1 MKSRVLIVEDELLI
15 ANYIRDVLEREGYP
29 VVGIGRDYEQAMA
42 LFKQNQPHLVC
53 MDIGLKGGSD
63 GIALAEEFR
72 QIGSFSLIY
81 LTAYGDRTHVQKAQK
96 TGPFGFLVK
105 PVSDQ
110 TILATVATAL
120 VNDPQLQS
128 EPESAADLFEV
139 SCAEKRAVIDCHGGF
154 IRCSGAT
161 VQLTP
166 KESQLLAILLNTS
179 GELVPFRKV
188 KAAVWSDCSVSDTSL
203 KTLVWRLRSKLPDR
217 DLLKTVS
224 GFGYTMACEV
234 KRLSR
239 S

>member
-29 VVGIGRDYEQAMA
+29 VVGIGRDYDQAMA
-42 LFKQNQPHLVC
+42 LFKQHRPHLVC
-53 MDIGLKGGSD
+53 MDIGIKGDSD
-63 GIALAEEFR
+63 GIALAEELR
-72 QIGSFSLIY
+72 QINSFSLIY
-81 LTAYGDRTHVQKAQK
+81 LTAYGDRTNVQRAQK

-120 VNDPQLQS
+120 VNDPQLQLEL
-128 EPESAADLFEV
+128 EPDLFEV
-139 SCAEKRAVIDCHGGF
+139 SCADKRAVIDCHGGF
-154 IRCSGAT
+154 INYSDAT
-161 VQLTP
+161 VHLTP
-166 KESQLLAILLNTS
+166 KESQLLATLLNHS

-188 KAAVWSDCSVSDTSL
+188 KAAVWPDCSVSDTSL

-217 DLLKTVS
+217 ELIKTIS

-234 KRLSR
+234 KMLNR